1 VKSEFRHVTPD
12 DFIRMKQSRNEIAT
26 SDKFKNFRAF
36 LVLEG
41 SSAIDAVVSKSI
53 PDQDG
58 DLLTVVTKNAVFE
71 FGVSENGEI
80 FDEIRR
86 YPLISYL
93 QDGRQPKIKREQIRA
108 ALSIL

>member
-1 VKSEFRHVTPD
+1 MKSEFRHVTPD
-12 DFIRMKQSRNEIAT
+12 DLIRMEQSRNEIAT
-26 SDKFKNFRAF
+26 SEKFRNFRA
-36 LVLEG
+36 LLLLEE
-41 SSAIDAVVSKSI
+41 SSTFDAVAAKSI

-71 FGVSENGEI
+71 FGISENGEI

-86 YPLISYL
+86 YPVISYL
-93 QDGRQPKIKREQIRA
+93 QDGRQSKMKRARVRA